1 MGKSACIAC
10 QYVQQIDSDHTDIA
24 GTQCSAF
31 SGSGVR
37 VNITDL
43 ILPPLWCVWR
53 HYAQLSIRN
62 FGSHRAA
69 CVSSCENAIRRIA
82 NLRHE
87 PYRKLT
93 PG

>member
-1 MGKSACIAC
+1 MGKLACIAC
-10 QYVQQIDSDHTDIA
+10 QYVQQTDSDHTDIA

-37 VNITDL
+37 VNMTDL

-53 HYAQLSIRN
+53 HAQLSIRN
-62 FGSHRAA
+62 FRSHSAA
-69 CVSSCENAIRRIA
+69 FVSSCENAIRRIA